1 MPGTVANREEEAK
14 KLQAM
19 IEANPELQQVID
31 DFDREYEFRKKL
43 VAARK
48 EAGLTQK
55 ELENLSG
62 LDQRAISRL
71 EKDQDVSPNLKTVL
85 RYIDAMG
92 YELHIAA
99 KVSTS

>member
-14 KLQAM
+14 KLEAM
-19 IEANPELQQVID
+19 IEANPELQQVVD

-43 VAARK
+43 IAARK
-48 EAGLTQK
+48 AAGLTQK
-55 ELENLSG
+55 QLESLSG

-85 RYIDAMG
+85 RYVDAMG
-92 YELHIAA
+92 YELQLESKATIQ
-99 KVSTS
+99 

>member
-1 MPGTVANREEEAK
+1 MPGTVANKEEEAK

-19 IEANPELQQVID
+19 IEANPELQQVVD

-48 EAGLTQK
+48 ETGLTQK

-71 EKDQDVSPNLKTVL
+71 EKDQNVSPNLKTVL

-92 YELHIAA
+92 CELHIAA
-99 KVSTS
+99 KVSTN

>member
-14 KLQAM
+14 KLKAL
-19 IEANPELQQVID
+19 IEENPKLQHVVE

-48 EAGLTQK
+48 TVGLTQK
-55 ELENLSG
+55 ELESLSG

-71 EKDQDVSPNLKTVL
+71 EKGQDVSPNLKTIL
-85 RYIDAMG
+85 RYVDAMG
-92 YELHIAA
+92 YELHLGA
-99 KVSTS
+99 KTSMD